1 MSHDIQKVYDFGG
14 QDAFQVEDRG
24 RLVAIVPATIKGRKA
39 EKVATEIALLPELKE
54 FITHDGFVKT
64 QAAITALKDGD
75 NLEAQRIL
83 TRLRESFRQIKEKL

>member
-1 MSHDIQKVYDFGG
+1 MHDIQKVFSYMGAG
-14 QDAFQVEDRG
+14 ALAVEDRG
-24 RLVAIVPATIKGRKA
+24 RTVALVPCDIKGRKA

-64 QAAITALKDGD
+64 QAAIAALKDGD

-83 TRLRESFRQIKEKL
+83 TRLRESFRQIKDKL